1 LEEELGFA
9 AFKFGASFPNEH
21 PMRYVITRTRKATGD
36 GLGSVDGPSSSTDFV
51 IIVILIDTRISLEVF
66 QTEPAVAY
74 LLFYLHC
81 NLRRVAVL

>member
-1 LEEELGFA
+1 MGFA

-21 PMRYVITRTRKATGD
+21 PMRHVIARTRSATDD
-36 GLGSVDGPSSSTDFV
+36 GLGSVDGTSSPTDFV
-51 IIVILIDTRISLEVF
+51 IIAILIDSRISLEVF

-81 NLRRVAVL
+81 SHLR